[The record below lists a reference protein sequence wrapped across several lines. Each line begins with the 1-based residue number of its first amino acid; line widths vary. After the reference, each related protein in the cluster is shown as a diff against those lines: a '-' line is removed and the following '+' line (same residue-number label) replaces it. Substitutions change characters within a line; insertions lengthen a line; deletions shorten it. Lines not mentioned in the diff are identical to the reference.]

1 MYVNDAGGEGTIYQV
16 KSNPAVSS
24 AAGLVGTLDE
34 EDGLS
39 IALTTSSLVGLTYNM
54 YDSVIVQPT
63 TLTNIIAGV
72 SPTTMTASY
81 YGWLQ
86 TWGYAA
92 VLMQGVSVVGDQVT
106 AAETT
111 AAGAGVLLDSSSAQD
126 NESIGV
132 AALIPAV
139 STDFQLVKLTID
151 P

>member
-1 MYVNDAGGEGTIYQV
+1 
-16 KSNPAVSS
+16 
-24 AAGLVGTLDE
+24 LDE

-63 TLTNIIAGV
+63 TITNIIAGV

-92 VLMQGVSVVGDQVT
+92 VLMQGVAVVGDQVT

>member
-1 MYVNDAGGEGTIYQV
+1 MTA
-16 KSNPAVSS
+16 
-24 AAGLVGTLDE
+24 
-34 EDGLS
+34 
-39 IALTTSSLVGLTYNM
+39 TSSLFGVSYNQ
-54 YDSVIVQPT
+54 YDEVIVQPT
-63 TLTNIIAGV
+63 TITNIIAGV
-72 SPTTMTASY
+72 SPTTMTANY

-92 VLMQGVSVVGDQVT
+92 VLMQGVAVVGDQVT
-106 AAETT
+106 AA
-111 AAGAGVLLDSSSAQD
+111 GAGVLLASSSAQD

>member
-1 MYVNDAGGEGTIYQV
+1 MFTI
-16 KSNPAVSS
+16 
-24 AAGLVGTLDE
+24 DD
-34 EDGLS
+34 EDGFV
-39 IALTTSSLVGLTYNM
+39 IALTATSSLFGVSYNQ
-54 YDSVIVQPT
+54 YDEVIVQPT
-63 TLTNIIAGV
+63 TITNIIAGV
-72 SPTTMTASY
+72 SPTTMTANY

-92 VLMQGVSVVGDQVT
+92 VLMQGVAVVGDQVT

-111 AAGAGVLLDSSSAQD
+111 AAGAGVLLDSSSTQD